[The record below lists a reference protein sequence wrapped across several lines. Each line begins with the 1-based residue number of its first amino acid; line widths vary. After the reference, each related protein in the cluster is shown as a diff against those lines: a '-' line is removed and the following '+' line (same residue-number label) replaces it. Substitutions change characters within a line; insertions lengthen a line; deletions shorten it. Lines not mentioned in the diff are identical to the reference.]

1 MFKQNYKVRYDE
13 SMIRKLIGE
22 IDEICEN
29 EVILNVGG
37 VGYLVRIANSTL
49 SSLRSG
55 MKVSLY
61 THHAI
66 RETAS
71 DLYGFTEKSDLDF
84 FELLLGISG
93 IGPKS
98 ALGVINTA
106 PVRTIIEGI
115 QSGNADHLAKIS
127 GIGKK
132 SAEKIMVGLKDKVE
146 LGAGGGAGAQSG
158 ATDAIEAL
166 TALGYTLND
175 ARAAVQKLDNSLP
188 TEDIIKLALK
198 NLS

>member
-1 MFKQNYKVRYDE
+1 
-13 SMIRKLIGE
+13 MIRKLSGE
-22 IDEICEN
+22 IDEISEG
-29 EVILNVGG
+29 EIILNVSG
-37 VGYLVRIANSTL
+37 VGYGVRVANHTL
-49 SSLRSG
+49 SNIRTG
-55 MKVSLY
+55 MKITIY
-61 THHAI
+61 THHAL
-66 RETAS
+66 RENAS
-71 DLYGFTEKSDLDF
+71 DLYGFLEKDDLVF

-98 ALGVINTA
+98 ALGIINTA
-106 PVRTIIEGI
+106 PVTTIIEGI

-132 SAEKIMVGLKDKVE
+132 NAEKILVALKDKVGM
-146 LGAGGGAGAQSG
+146 GAGGGTQTLNG

-175 ARAAVQKLDNSLP
+175 ARATVQKLDNSLS
-188 TEDIIKLALK
+188 TEELVKLALK

>member
-1 MFKQNYKVRYDE
+1 VRYDIR
-13 SMIRKLIGE
+13 MIRKLVGE
-22 IDEICEN
+22 IDEISEN
-29 EVILNVGG
+29 ELILNVGG

-49 SSLRSG
+49 LNLRTG
-55 MKVSLY
+55 MSVGLY

-66 RETAS
+66 RENAS
-71 DLYGFTEKSDLDF
+71 DLYGFLDKNDLDF

-98 ALGVINTA
+98 ALGIINTA
-106 PVRTIIEGI
+106 PVKTIIEGI

-132 SAEKIMVGLKDKVE
+132 SAEKILVGLKDKIEVC
-146 LGAGGGAGAQSG
+146 AGGGDGAHSG

-166 TALGYTLND
+166 TALGYSLND
-175 ARAAVQKLDNSLP
+175 ARAAVQKQDNSLS
-188 TEDIIKLALK
+188 TEEIIKQALK

>member
-1 MFKQNYKVRYDE
+1 MRYDIR
-13 SMIRKLIGE
+13 MIRKLVGE
-22 IDEICEN
+22 IDEISEN
-29 EVILNVGG
+29 EIILNVNG

-49 SSLRSG
+49 ASLRSG
-55 MKVSLY
+55 MNISMY

-66 RETAS
+66 RENAS
-71 DLYGFTEKSDLDF
+71 DLYGFLNKDDLDF
-84 FELLLGISG
+84 FELLLTISG

-98 ALGVINTA
+98 ALGIINTA
-106 PVRTIIEGI
+106 PTKTIIEGI

-132 SAEKIMVGLKDKVE
+132 SAEKILVALKDKVE
-146 LGAGGGAGAQSG
+146 VGAGGGAGAQNG

-175 ARAAVQKLDNSLP
+175 ARAAVQKLDNSLS
-188 TEDIIKLALK
+188 TEEIVKLALK